1 MRVSSHKPFQ
11 ESGSYYLDS
20 SDSVSHHGTK
30 SSVPEGVPLGQIL
43 ILDVVLFQ
51 IVQLIK
57 KKKSESCL
65 NDMLR
70 NVFKE
75 SVSNYK
81 LKT

>member
-57 KKKSESCL
+57 KKKVNLALTTCL
-65 NDMLR
+65 EMFSR
-70 NVFKE
+70 K
-75 SVSNYK
+75 VSQTIN
-81 LKT
+81 

>member
-1 MRVSSHKPFQ
+1 MRVSSHKPLQ

-57 KKKSESCL
+57 KKSESCL
-65 NDMLR
+65 NNMLR